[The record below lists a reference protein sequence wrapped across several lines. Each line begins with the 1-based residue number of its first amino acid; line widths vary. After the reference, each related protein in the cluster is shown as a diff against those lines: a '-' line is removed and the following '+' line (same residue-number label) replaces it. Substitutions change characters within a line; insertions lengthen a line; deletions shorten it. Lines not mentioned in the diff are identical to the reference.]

1 MNSSIELKIIFLTHK
16 VLNEQS
22 PSYLKDLIVLHYP
35 SRALRSHSA
44 GLLWFLETERQSH
57 ADLFYG
63 TTLFPATLHRIGGR
77 ALSYQT
83 SLLWNQ
89 LPVWVRESDTL
100 PDFKLF
106 FLETI
111 TFRAGSGDSNAP
123 WSCYT
128 TSHITHLS
136 CALFYFLYAV
146 IACIHLVSSISPQSL
161 LSLYL
166 FCRPTCSVF
175 HLIFFLFLHRSAFSC
190 HCDRLQQTAV

>member
-1 MNSSIELKIIFLTHK
+1 MNSGIELKIIFITYK
-16 VLNEQS
+16 VLNDQS
-22 PSYLKDLIVLHYP
+22 PSYLKDLIVLHHP

-63 TTLFPATLHRIGGR
+63 TPLFPATLHRIGGR

-106 FLETI
+106 FLKTL
-111 TFRAGSGDSNAP
+111 TVRPGSGDSNAS
-123 WSCYT
+123 WSYYT

-136 CALFYFLYAV
+136 SALFHFLYAV
-146 IACIHLVSSISPQSL
+146 IACISFVSSISP
-161 LSLYL
+161 
-166 FCRPTCSVF
+166 
-175 HLIFFLFLHRSAFSC
+175 
-190 HCDRLQQTAV
+190 